1 MITKNYRNFAEIE
14 SVMNEKERYEIDK
27 IQIVAQ
33 GLANLPQT
41 ERVVKVN
48 KTQTVK
54 LLLNDIKAAQAKGYT
69 VEQISEHL
77 KQQGVNISVT
87 LIRSA
92 LSKAKTARSRAKT
105 KKNSPSSKDTSNIAS
120 ANTTEQRSGSTS
132 SATPS
137 REAGG
142 GPASG
147 FKRRPRDNE
156 LGTGGRFVVRPD
168 IEDL

>member
-1 MITKNYRNFAEIE
+1 
-14 SVMNEKERYEIDK
+14 MNEKERYEIDK
-27 IQIVAQ
+27 IQSIAQ
-33 GLANLPQT
+33 GLASLPQT

-77 KQQGVNISVT
+77 KQQGINISVT
-87 LIRSA
+87 LIRNA
-92 LSKAKTARSRAKT
+92 LSKAKTARSRPKT
-105 KKNSPSSKDTSNIAS
+105 KINSKSIDEISSASSSNII
-120 ANTTEQRSGSTS
+120 EQRSSSTS

-137 REAGG
+137 RDAGV
-142 GPASG
+142 GPESG
-147 FKRRPRDNE
+147 FKRRPRENE
-156 LGTGGRFVVRPD
+156 LATRGSFVIRPD